1 MRKIKKRRL
10 MEMEE
15 NEPES
20 SDPTSTRDGSNSGS
34 SAMPTK
40 RTRRLRSDSSADRS
54 DSSMARRSSRRASI
68 SNDEYSSRP
77 SNSDLYSDTDTDST
91 SMASFPS
98 EDISLAAAQLIN
110 TAVNMQETP
119 PKNEGIELIKGQGF
133 QQDVNNKIIELESGE
148 QNQSQTN
155 VTEIE
160 QFLKAN
166 VVEQA
171 QGMRADRYTLMGR
184 GICIAADKVRELI
197 NLLGPG
203 TTREDLVTDPP
214 GGQNVV
220 LPETLRQL
228 RIAISLGTL
237 RRNKIRNHFKSRTVS
252 ISREFRQ
259 NWYSMCV
266 NRTREIV
273 EGLTEAINDR
283 PSDERLI
290 QQGLLDPTQFDKL
303 LEIRDTLRAFLA
315 VKTNKK
321 AMLEIFGSG
330 RTIIF
335 CFLPAPGHDS
345 IYHFI
350 RSHIL
355 QNAEPIPMDRI
366 VLNANQI
373 CRLMMEDLGL
383 TFITTNTHRAVIGS
397 NYKEGNEFHFN
408 VERRMIISV
417 SPSPTAV
424 LPSNKYSLKLYRFTL
439 RGLLTK
445 KYKINPDS
453 INFDNIDTLKLTH
466 NDIYEEL
473 VRLYANISL
482 NPGKINDII
491 DSDCTLGN
499 QLTIIRSTPNQQP
512 STRRNNG
519 REDMIRNLV
528 HNGTVPIQPLPTNIP
543 PPENFIRNVTDSW
556 MANQILNKW
565 KERRSTNNQQNTG
578 SRAENGNNVGHTS
591 DTNGMVPNNPRYNDS
606 DNSPS
611 ISLSANNI
619 NKISAIENPS
629 DCEINEIKEL
639 CKELNN
645 INKQQAVSINCI
657 NTNPGLCDLKG
668 EKFRDIVNENKNVD
682 VVLANELR
690 MERNFFELSDCWPE
704 GFHCVTHNKIGNIP
718 IVYSAILLRNSTM
731 ADYVVEKCSFG
742 TITGILL
749 ENHLKQKLCIF
760 SLYRPIPKPDNKN
773 CFYKHEGRND
783 PFVFVEWLK
792 QAREFA
798 RKHDAGVILAGDY
811 NSAFDR
817 ETDDEKLSAAL
828 LEALKGLVDL
838 CVDPTF
844 FRKNC
849 RPSTIDHV
857 HVSDPKGTNLKN
869 LRLHKT
875 LQFDGHCGQSFRF
888 NFGVARYT
896 FKVTSS
902 RILDKPEIIKEKAL
916 KEFNKMMKD
925 MGKSATPEKRVTK
938 AVNWTKKILIKCS
951 MQVVKIESDKNE
963 FEVKKGKDTIQY
975 EEMKKAVTAWKN
987 EIKAEKGH
995 EVFIILS
1002 KLGVLIRKMKLRDK
1016 RIARIKLSDRAE
1028 GDKNIIWDVFN
1039 LECRPNALWNV
1050 DKEFTSEELAN
1061 KVQELQESTASN
1073 VILDSPFLSA
1083 LPNEKLEFFPYSVNG
1098 ENHFPSI
1105 LQKYNKLKN
1114 HTKGFTGINKSFL
1127 DLLPVAFME
1136 PLLINP
1142 IRTCLDSGIYPEI
1155 LRNSRV
1161 VILPKKAK
1169 GIRPLAISEVL
1180 NSVLEKVM
1188 VGTLNDYIEGT
1199 GSLPDQQSGF
1209 RSSMSCGTALF
1220 EILKAYEE
1228 DKRDG
1233 KVEAVIFLDAKNAF
1247 DETKRILLF
1256 ADDTALVVGAR
1267 NYTEL
1272 VSKTNAALK
1281 LLEEALT
1288 SLGLMLVPSKTNILT
1303 FGKSSHKK
1311 YGMQCEFNM
1320 TDTIIKPVPKA
1331 KYLRSWIDSTKG
1343 ELKLTSNAQALH
1355 TKMKGINCKASC
1367 ITHSLSLDTNATLLR
1382 ACAMGAFQHNLAVL
1396 PPLSNATVAK
1406 MQRTYDIGL
1415 EIGNS
1420 KRIKKALRTTWLD
1433 SRRKR
1438 FGFSLNSYSRI
1449 VNKLTKIKQPSMNN
1463 TMIRTVICNIQSV
1476 MKTGKSKSQCSF
1488 LCKNIALKIAG
1499 TNDIIARGIPHLKR
1513 STNKLE
1519 RRKRL
1524 ININSPNNCEE
1535 WTRNDD
1541 LSLYSEIIMRELII
1555 HEFVDFEIDPS
1566 LTFSSQGA
1574 KNRLWPL
1581 FACDW
1586 ISEMPIK
1593 ARKHIL
1599 LDNGKR
1605 VIKDFFKKIHVH
1617 LEQSVYCIQCRPL
1630 LEQIDTKNMS
1640 WQTLENIIER
1650 ADEKFDDTLES
1661 HKTHT
1666 NIASPA
1672 EGLVRWFS
1680 NNNLNTA
1687 DLSKYLLNIQLEDQL
1702 NDAVENGISLKNLDT
1717 KMAVNIRKKEIKT
1730 LTIMDQ
1736 HQLED
1741 LQNRQEIV
1749 ILPSAIIAI
1758 CTTSG
1763 PAWSRAQLNAIE
1775 EMRLNV
1781 LNKNEGEWCK
1791 LINEYESQTGNAHR
1805 LAHGYH
1811 QEEIFNAKAVACH
1824 LLKLVKQGKIQT
1836 TETPRFDFLG
1846 HQPENFFIMTF
1857 NAKQNFAKKT
1867 LAQNSSGAQ
1876 LGTWT
1881 IKPEEMREI
1890 DDFKISAFERL
1901 LLESSTGEIIGYEWD
1916 KIKHSPCM
1924 GKGRQAGAG
1933 IGGLYLT
1940 KWVDMKCPK
1949 EHIDDPKLRKV
1960 ISTQWEDKMNE
1971 IIKTKPRFMMMAKHC
1986 ETMSNKKLQILAT
1999 ELSFYY

>member
-1 MRKIKKRRL
+1 
-10 MEMEE
+10 MEE
-15 NEPES
+15 NDPES
-20 SDPTSTRDGSNSGS
+20 SDPASTREGTNAAT

-54 DSSMARRSSRRASI
+54 DSSMTRRSSRRTSV

-91 SMASFPS
+91 SVVSFPS

-110 TAVNMQETP
+110 TAVNMQEAP
-119 PKNEGIELIKGQGF
+119 PKNE
-133 QQDVNNKIIELESGE
+133 ELETGE
-148 QNQSQTN
+148 QERAQMN

-166 VVEQA
+166 VVEQT
-171 QGMRADRYTLMGR
+171 QGMRADRYSLMGR

-203 TTREDLVTDPP
+203 TTREDLITDPP
-214 GGQNVV
+214 GGQNIV

-266 NRTREIV
+266 NKTREII
-273 EGLTEAINDR
+273 EGLTEVINDS
-283 PSDERLI
+283 PSEEELI
-290 QQGLLDPTQFDKL
+290 QQGLLDPSQFDKL

-350 RSHIL
+350 RSHVL
-355 QNAEPIPMDRI
+355 KNADPIPMDRI

-373 CRLMMEDLGL
+373 CRLLMEDLGL
-383 TFITTNTHRAVIGS
+383 TFITTSTHRAVIGS
-397 NYKEGNEFHFN
+397 NYREGNELCF
-408 VERRMIISV
+408 
-417 SPSPTAV
+417 
-424 LPSNKYSLKLYRFTL
+424 
-439 RGLLTK
+439 K
-445 KYKINPDS
+445 K
-453 INFDNIDTLKLTH
+453 ID
-466 NDIYEEL
+466 
-473 VRLYANISL
+473 
-482 NPGKINDII
+482 DII
-491 DSDCTLGN
+491 DNDCTLGN

-519 REDMIRNLV
+519 REEMVRNLV
-528 HNGTVPIQPLPTNIP
+528 HNGIVPTNPLPTNIP
-543 PPENFIRNVTDSW
+543 SPESFIRNVTNNW
-556 MANQILNKW
+556 TANQIINKW
-565 KERRSTNNQQNTG
+565 KERRATNNQQNTG
-578 SRAENGNNVGHTS
+578 NRAGNSNNVNRMPDEDRIIPNDPQS
-591 DTNGMVPNNPRYNDS
+591 IDTNNPS
-606 DNSPS
+606 
-611 ISLSANNI
+611 SLSLSVNNI

-629 DCEINEIKEL
+629 DSEIEELKEL
-639 CKELNN
+639 CRELNN
-645 INKQQAVSINCI
+645 INKQQTVNINCI

-690 MERNFFELSDCWPE
+690 MERNFFELMYTDLSPNLTTRIAFTKLE
-704 GFHCVTHNKIGNIP
+704 GK
-718 IVYSAILLRNSTM
+718 
-731 ADYVVEKCSFG
+731 
-742 TITGILL
+742 
-749 ENHLKQKLCIF
+749 
-760 SLYRPIPKPDNKN
+760 
-773 CFYKHEGRND
+773 ND
-783 PFVFVEWLK
+783 PFIFVEWLK
-792 QAREFA
+792 QAREYA

-838 CVDPTF
+838 CVEPTF

-857 HVSDPKGTNLKN
+857 HVSDPKGANLKN

-875 LQFDGHCGQSFRF
+875 LQFDGHCGQSFKF
-888 NFGVARYT
+888 NFGVARCA

-925 MGKSATPEKRVTK
+925 MGKSASPERQVTK

-951 MQVVKIESDKNE
+951 KQIVKIESDKNE
-963 FEVKKGKDTIQY
+963 FEVKKGRDTIQY

-987 EIKAEKGH
+987 EIGAEKGH

-1039 LECRPNALWNV
+1039 HECRPNALWNV
-1050 DKEFTSEELAN
+1050 DKEFTPEELAN

-1073 VILDSPFLSA
+1073 VVLESPFLTA
-1083 LPNEKLEFFPYSVNG
+1083 LPNEKLESFPYSVNG

-1114 HTKGFTGINKSFL
+1114 HTKGYTGINKSFL

-1209 RSSMSCGTALF
+1209 RSSMSCGTAFF

-1228 DKRDG
+1228 DRRDG

-1247 DETKRILLF
+1247 GSLSHRNLLAVLSRYFCGRALNLLENSLARNFVVNANGFYSSLRKGTPHGVPQGGSLSPALFCLFISQISNLDFLDETKRILLF
-1256 ADDTALVVGAR
+1256 ADDTALIVGAR

-1303 FGKSSHKK
+1303 FGKSSYKK
-1311 YGMQCEFNM
+1311 YGMQCEFTM
-1320 TDTIIKPVPKA
+1320 TDTIVKPVPKA
-1331 KYLRSWIDSTKG
+1331 KYLGSWIDSTKG

-1355 TKMKGINCKASC
+1355 SKMKGINCKASC

-1420 KRIKKALRTTWLD
+1420 KRIQKALRTSWLD

-1476 MKTGKSKSQCSF
+1476 MKTGKSKSQCAF
-1488 LCKNIALKIAG
+1488 LCKNVVLKEAG
-1499 TNDIIARGIPHLKR
+1499 SNEIIVQGMPHLKR
-1513 STNKLE
+1513 SINKLE

-1524 ININSPNNCEE
+1524 ININSANNCEE
-1535 WTRNDD
+1535 WTRDDD
-1541 LSLYSEIIMRELII
+1541 LSLYSEIIMKELII

-1586 ISEMPIK
+1586 INEMPTK
-1593 ARKHIL
+1593 TRKYIL

-1605 VIKDFFKKIHVH
+1605 VIKDFFKKAHVH

-1630 LEQIDTKNMS
+1630 LEQINTKNMS

-1650 ADEKFDDTLES
+1650 ADEKFYDTLEL

-1666 NIASPA
+1666 NVASPA
-1672 EGLVRWFS
+1672 EPIVRWFS
-1680 NNNLNTA
+1680 NNRLCTK
-1687 DLSKYLLNIQLEDQL
+1687 DLCKYLLRKI
-1702 NDAVENGISLKNLDT
+1702 IS
-1717 KMAVNIRKKEIKT
+1717 
-1730 LTIMDQ
+1730 
-1736 HQLED
+1736 
-1741 LQNRQEIV
+1741 
-1749 ILPSAIIAI
+1749 
-1758 CTTSG
+1758 
-1763 PAWSRAQLNAIE
+1763 
-1775 EMRLNV
+1775 
-1781 LNKNEGEWCK
+1781 
-1791 LINEYESQTGNAHR
+1791 
-1805 LAHGYH
+1805 
-1811 QEEIFNAKAVACH
+1811 
-1824 LLKLVKQGKIQT
+1824 
-1836 TETPRFDFLG
+1836 
-1846 HQPENFFIMTF
+1846 
-1857 NAKQNFAKKT
+1857 
-1867 LAQNSSGAQ
+1867 
-1876 LGTWT
+1876 
-1881 IKPEEMREI
+1881 
-1890 DDFKISAFERL
+1890 
-1901 LLESSTGEIIGYEWD
+1901 
-1916 KIKHSPCM
+1916 
-1924 GKGRQAGAG
+1924 
-1933 IGGLYLT
+1933 
-1940 KWVDMKCPK
+1940 
-1949 EHIDDPKLRKV
+1949 
-1960 ISTQWEDKMNE
+1960 
-1971 IIKTKPRFMMMAKHC
+1971 
-1986 ETMSNKKLQILAT
+1986 
-1999 ELSFYY
+1999 